1 MKKLLVVASF
11 AAFAAYPAAACDWNR
26 EASAQDPVVATTA
39 ATTTEQTPLATP
51 ASPPPTS
58 VAADE
63 SARKPIAEPVPV
75 VLVTDRH

>member
-11 AAFAAYPAAACDWNR
+11 TAFAAYPAAACDWNR

-39 ATTTEQTPLATP
+39 TTTEQAPLATP
-51 ASPPPTS
+51 ASPAVTS
-58 VAADE
+58 VAADA
-63 SARKPIAEPVPV
+63 SARKPIVDPVPV

>member
-11 AAFAAYPAAACDWNR
+11 AAFAAGPAAACDWNR

-39 ATTTEQTPLATP
+39 MPTEQTAQATP
-51 ASPPPTS
+51 VAPATTK

-63 SARKPIAEPVPV
+63 SARKPIEPVLV